1 MTYEGRAVVVKDIG
15 SPVLPPVAVNLVWQ
29 PDSLLSRATR
39 TFITEAVQLAERD
52 ALGIPQN
59 S

>member
-1 MTYEGRAVVVKDIG
+1 VTYEGRAVVVRDIR

-39 TFITEAVQLAERD
+39 TFITEAVKLAARGT
-52 ALGIPQN
+52 LGIPHKT
-59 S
+59 